1 MEENLEIV
9 ENFYLDKEKV
19 IQKIESAN
27 SLFDIIT
34 AFEDVM
40 LLIEQSQHMD
50 EETKE
55 VIGLTK
61 EEEETLLDI
70 LDYTLENKAKN
81 IIYVVNS
88 KIKEAGKPN
97 AQKAEDKGIYYQ
109 EEQRLK
115 KIRVQETKKL
125 ENFLNYISNLLVR
138 KGILPKKAN
147 GIKTEAGTLYLRQVD
162 TKVYPD
168 VNYVEDKFKRYRISE
183 CIISNDIYEKIPQ
196 EVLEQLKITPEVDK
210 KAIDSDEEMAKEVRI
225 ETNYKVAIS

>member
-1 MEENLEIV
+1 MEENLIET
-9 ENFYLDKEKV
+9 FYLDKEKV
-19 IQKIESAN
+19 IEKIENAN
-27 SLFDIIT
+27 SLFEIIT

-40 LLIEQSQHMD
+40 LLIEQSQYMN

-55 VIGLTK
+55 IKGLSE

-70 LDYTLENKAKN
+70 LDFTLENKAKN
-81 IIYVVNS
+81 IIYVINS
-88 KIKEAGKPN
+88 KIQEAGKPN
-97 AQKAEDKGIYYQ
+97 AQKADDKGIYYH

-115 KIRVQETKKL
+115 KIRTQESKKL
-125 ENFLNYISNLLVR
+125 ENFLNYVSNLLVR
-138 KGILPKKAN
+138 RGTKPKKAN

-168 VNYVEDKFKRYRISE
+168 VNYVEDRFKRYKLSE

-196 EVLEQLKITPEVDK
+196 EVLEHLKLTPEVDK
-210 KAIDSDEEMAKEVRI
+210 KKIDSDEEASKEIRI